1 MIWVTDAEYLHDYV
15 VRIRFNDKTERTVDL
30 KETIFKDHRP
40 IFAAL
45 RNPAEFS
52 RFQVEMDTLVWE
64 NGLDLAPEYLYALP
78 ALDLAS
84 TEGKQAAPGG
94 NV

>member
-1 MIWVTDAEYLHDYV
+1 MIWVTAAEYLHDYV

-30 KETIFKDHRP
+30 KDTIFKDHRP

-45 RNPAEFS
+45 RDPGEFS

-64 NGLDLAPEYLYALP
+64 NGLNLAPEYLYALP
-78 ALDLAS
+78 ALSGAS
-84 TEGKQAAPGG
+84 TGDGQAVSYG